1 MQGSFELEGET
12 IVELDDMGD
21 ESIVLSQV
29 TESGD
34 LHRVVL
40 EWPQLIQA
48 VEVLRPRY
56 EPKNTERPAELAA

>member
-1 MQGSFELEGET
+1 MQVSFELEGET

-29 TESGD
+29 TEAGD

-56 EPKNTERPAELAA
+56 DPKNTDRPAELAA